1 MFYGGSYCQQ
11 SAKEGME
18 KGTRTMK
25 AKANLFRT
33 LLMLPVLLVVLLV
46 GSVPALGQD
55 YYYPDM
61 VPSPQDQETGV
72 LRDTSVRMYFLGPLD
87 PTTVNTDTF
96 KLVKQGT
103 TTPVEATLSYF
114 DWCLQEWGGIY
125 YCAAELDPQA
135 DLEAQTT
142 YTATVKGG
150 ENGVKWAPGYLGT
163 PTVSEDYSWSFTT
176 GDTTRPPDPP
186 ETTITSGSVPCGP
199 FKRNGDIY
207 WLPCQSTSSTMATFD
222 FISSIAN
229 STFEC
234 SLDSAAFTSCT
245 SPTAYTGLSDGTHT
259 FQVRATDASGNTD
272 PTPAGRTWTVDTKG
286 PSAPT
291 ITSPQNNT
299 YDTDGH
305 FSVSGTAEANRTV
318 ELFEGAT
325 PKGITGADFFGAWS
339 IDISSVPDGTHTY
352 TAKATDA
359 GGMTSSASN
368 SVTVKVDSAPP
379 QINIASG
386 PSGSTNDN
394 TPTLSF
400 SGSDNLSQAA
410 NLRYSYKVDGSAWS
424 SYSPET
430 SVTLGG
436 ASGLSE
442 GSHTFYVKAKDE
454 AGHENQS
461 PAERGFTVD
470 TTQPM
475 VNGTT
480 PSVTTGVGRG
490 TNLTATFSEKM
501 STSTV
506 NASTFKLYKVNSDGT
521 QTQITDVAV
530 SLSPDGLTATLNPF
544 GTKTTLLA
552 RSTKYKGVI
561 TTGTKD
567 LAGNSLAQQRSWTF
581 TTKS

>member
-1 MFYGGSYCQQ
+1 MFYGDAHCEE

-25 AKANLFRT
+25 AKANLLRT
-33 LLMLPVLLVVLLV
+33 LLMLPVLLAVLLV
-46 GSVPALGQD
+46 ASVPALGQED

-114 DWCLQEWGGIY
+114 DWCLQPFGGMY

-199 FKRNGDIY
+199 FNRNGDIY

-222 FISSIAN
+222 FISSVAN

-325 PKGITGADFFGAWS
+325 PKGITRADFFGAWS

-359 GGMTSSASN
+359 GGKTSSASN
-368 SVTVKVDSAPP
+368 SV
-379 QINIASG
+379 
-386 PSGSTNDN
+386 
-394 TPTLSF
+394 
-400 SGSDNLSQAA
+400 
-410 NLRYSYKVDGSAWS
+410 
-424 SYSPET
+424 
-430 SVTLGG
+430 SV
-436 ASGLSE
+436 
-442 GSHTFYVKAKDE
+442 
-454 AGHENQS
+454 
-461 PAERGFTVD
+461 TVD

-475 VNGTT
+475 VVNSSTT

-490 TNLTATFSEKM
+490 TNLTATFSEQMDPLSINK
-501 STSTV
+501 
-506 NASTFKLYKVNSDGT
+506 STFKLFKVNADGT
-521 QTQITDVAV
+521 QTQITDVVV
-530 SLSPDGLTATLNPF
+530 SLSSDGLKATLNPF
-544 GTKTTLLA
+544 GEKTTLLA

-567 LAGNSLAQQRSWTF
+567 LAGNPLAQQKSWTF

>member
-1 MFYGGSYCQQ
+1 MRWGVVGAYSYFREEPGQGEDGGRMEGGS
-11 SAKEGME
+11 K
-18 KGTRTMK
+18 TMK

-33 LLMLPVLLVVLLV
+33 LLILPVLLAVLLV
-46 GSVPALGQD
+46 ASAPALGQED
-55 YYYPDM
+55 YYDYPLM

-72 LRDTSVRMYFLGPLD
+72 YRDTSVRMYFLGPLD
-87 PTTVNTDTF
+87 RTTVNTDTF

-114 DWCLQEWGGIY
+114 DWCLQEWGGMY

-150 ENGVKWAPGYLGT
+150 ENGVKWAPGYPG
-163 PTVSEDYSWSFTT
+163 PTIEDFSWSFTT

-199 FKRNGDIY
+199 FIRNGDIY

-259 FQVRATDASGNTD
+259 FRVRATDASGNTD
-272 PTPAGRTWTVDTKG
+272 PTPASRTWTLDTKG

-325 PKGITGADFFGAWS
+325 PKGITSADFYGAWR
-339 IDISSVPDGTHTY
+339 IDLSSVPDGTHTY

-368 SVTVKVDSAPP
+368 SVTVTVGTVPLDTTAPTVDSVFPKDGATGVDPTTDVTATFTEDM
-379 QINIASG
+379 NAS
-386 PSGSTNDN
+386 SI
-394 TPTLSF
+394 
-400 SGSDNLSQAA
+400 
-410 NLRYSYKVDGSAWS
+410 
-424 SYSPET
+424 
-430 SVTLGG
+430 
-436 ASGLSE
+436 
-442 GSHTFYVKAKDE
+442 
-454 AGHENQS
+454 
-461 PAERGFTVD
+461 
-470 TTQPM
+470 
-475 VNGTT
+475 NGTT
-480 PSVTTGVGRG
+480 
-490 TNLTATFSEKM
+490 
-501 STSTV
+501 
-506 NASTFKLYKVNSDGT
+506 FKLFRKGST
-521 QTQITDVAV
+521 TKLAATV
-530 SLSPDGLTATLNPF
+530 SYPDPNSPDYTAKLDPRDS
-544 GTKTTLLA
+544 L
-552 RSTKYKGVI
+552 RSGVTYKAVVS
-561 TTGTKD
+561 TGAKD
-567 LAGNSLAQQRSWTF
+567 VAGNSLAQQKAWFFKVR
-581 TTKS
+581 

>member
-1 MFYGGSYCQQ
+1 
-11 SAKEGME
+11 
-18 KGTRTMK
+18 MK
-25 AKANLFRT
+25 AKANLFFRT
-33 LLMLPVLLVVLLV
+33 LLMLPVLLAVLLV
-46 GSVPALGQD
+46 ASVPALSQDD
-55 YYYPDM
+55 YYYPLT

-72 LRDTSVRMYFLGPLD
+72 LRDTNVSMYFLGPLD

-103 TTPVEATLSYF
+103 TTPVEATVSYA
-114 DWCLQEWGGIY
+114 DWCLHQSGAYY
-125 YCAAELDPQA
+125 YCATVLDPQA
-135 DLEAQTT
+135 DLGAQTT

-150 ENGVKWAPGYLGT
+150 ENGVKWAPGYWAGGEGGT
-163 PTVSEDYSWSFTT
+163 PTMSEDFSWSFTT

-245 SPTAYTGLSDGTHT
+245 SPQAYTGLSDGTHT

-318 ELFEGAT
+318 QLFEGAT
-325 PKGITGADFFGAWS
+325 PKGITGADFYGAWS
-339 IDISSVPDGTHTY
+339 IDLSSVPDGTHTY

-368 SVTVKVDSAPP
+368 SVTVKV
-379 QINIASG
+379 G
-386 PSGSTNDN
+386 T
-394 TPTLSF
+394 
-400 SGSDNLSQAA
+400 
-410 NLRYSYKVDGSAWS
+410 V
-424 SYSPET
+424 
-430 SVTLGG
+430 
-436 ASGLSE
+436 
-442 GSHTFYVKAKDE
+442 
-454 AGHENQS
+454 
-461 PAERGFTVD
+461 TVD
-470 TTQPM
+470 TTAPT
-475 VNGTT
+475 VE
-480 PSVTTGVGRG
+480 SVFPQDDDTGVDR
-490 TNLTATFSEKM
+490 TTDVTATFSEDM
-501 STSTV
+501 D
-506 NASTFKLYKVNSDGT
+506 ASSIDATTFKLFKKGSTTKISATVSYPDP
-521 QTQITDVAV
+521 TDR
-530 SLSPDGLTATLNPF
+530 TAKLNPF
-544 GTKTTLLA
+544 GSTTTRLA
-552 RSTKYKGVI
+552 RGTTYKAVV
-561 TTGTKD
+561 TTGAKD
-567 LAGNSLAQQRSWTF
+567 LAGNQLDQNPSLDGLQQKTWFF
-581 TTKS
+581 TTTP